1 MFIYNDIHKNSIVDV
16 HKYNTDIAE
25 IVSKIK

>member
-16 HKYNTDIAE
+16 YKYNTVIAE
-25 IVSKIK
+25 TVSKIK